1 MRTRSWGRARRP
13 PGRRRSERRHLD
25 LDPEQLQLQEGMD
38 KDSLLPGHG
47 GEWSLINNPVQR
59 ARWIPN
65 WFLPSALLASQVWPF
80 ELQRLTRVPECY
92 TVGDAGRE
100 TFVSS
105 RLRRSQQ
112 PSCFSLQLQIHGILL
127 SALALL
133 SPSSEPRKIP
143 RSSRHPS
150 PAHQLAHSPFRTRLF
165 ALFSLVAVA
174 HFAAQFSTHCPTSPS
189 LSAGDGLLASRKS
202 VTGWISVG
210 EYDMP
215 GLGSDGD
222 DSTMRYLRA
231 DHSLLGGLW
240 VGHSRTELARRTGSR
255 RSPAEKDVVRNA
267 ETIFSTF
274 LLQEIVRLVVR
285 PPELPAKKPEQGLVM

>member
-1 MRTRSWGRARRP
+1 MFLFSSALRNERP
-13 PGRRRSERRHLD
+13 LTLCSA
-25 LDPEQLQLQEGMD
+25 
-38 KDSLLPGHG
+38 
-47 GEWSLINNPVQR
+47 QR
-59 ARWIPN
+59 ARWLPS
-65 WFLPSALLASQVWPF
+65 WFLPFALMASQVWPL
-80 ELQRLTRVPECY
+80 ELQPLTCAPECY
-92 TVGDAGRE
+92 IVSLTSSDA
-100 TFVSS
+100 FASS
-105 RLRRSQQ
+105 RLCRSQQ

-150 PAHQLAHSPFRTRLF
+150 PAHQLAHSPFSIRLF

-189 LSAGDGLLASRKS
+189 LSAVDGVLASRKS

-210 EYDMP
+210 EYDVP
-215 GLGSDGD
+215 GPDGD
-222 DSTMRYLRA
+222 DVLTMRYLRA

-240 VGHSRTELARRTGSR
+240 VGRSRTELAHRTGSR
-255 RSPAEKDVVRNA
+255 GPVTEKEVVRNA
-267 ETIFSTF
+267 ESIFSTF

-285 PPELPAKKPEQGLVM
+285 PPELPSKKPEQGLVMSAHDSSALPARVLS

>member
-1 MRTRSWGRARRP
+1 M
-13 PGRRRSERRHLD
+13 
-25 LDPEQLQLQEGMD
+25 
-38 KDSLLPGHG
+38 
-47 GEWSLINNPVQR
+47 
-59 ARWIPN
+59 
-65 WFLPSALLASQVWPF
+65 
-80 ELQRLTRVPECY
+80 PECY
-92 TVGDAGRE
+92 IVGDAGRE
-100 TFVSS
+100 TFASS

-143 RSSRHPS
+143 RSSRHPT
-150 PAHQLAHSPFRTRLF
+150 PAHQLAHSPFPIRLF

-189 LSAGDGLLASRKS
+189 LSTGDGLLAHRKS

-210 EYDMP
+210 EYDVP
-215 GLGSDGD
+215 GPDGD
-222 DSTMRYLRA
+222 EDLTMRYLRA

-267 ETIFSTF
+267 ESIFSTF

-285 PPELPAKKPEQGLVM
+285 PPELPYKKPEQGLVM